1 MSHRQPR
8 RLPAIILSAI
18 LLLGTLVGCDASQA
32 QVTGTPTADLPT
44 ETPSATPTAPP
55 DLARVQLK
63 LQPFVHGLYRP
74 VSIAHANDG
83 SGRLY
88 IMEQSGHVKVT
99 VDASGK
105 LASQFFLNLTAK
117 IKWGVELGL
126 LGLAFDPQFKTNGV
140 FYISYS
146 NLDGNTVLA
155 RYHIMPNN
163 PLLADPASEQILL
176 LIKQP
181 QPFRP
186 EHKSGMLNFGP
197 DGYLYMTV
205 GDGGAYSGSNG
216 QRLDTILG
224 KIIRIDVHHTSLG
237 KPYAIPPDNPF
248 VNRAGTA
255 PEIWAYG
262 VRNAWRFS
270 FDRKTGDMFIGD
282 VGEVTYDEVDFQ
294 PASSHGGENYGWN
307 VYEGYTC
314 EQKASCPPAN
324 YVAPITAF
332 KHTDGQCAM
341 IGGYVYRGMRSPAL
355 NGIYIYGDWCSGH
368 IFGLSTAGLVPGKQ
382 VTNRLLLDTD
392 ISISTFGE
400 DEAGEMYVADLH
412 SDLVYRLSA

>member
-1 MSHRQPR
+1 MRIHPPL
-8 RLPAIILSAI
+8 RLSAIILSGI
-18 LLLGTLVGCDASQA
+18 LLFTTLVGCDAGQT
-32 QVTGTPTADLPT
+32 QVTGTPTAGPPT
-44 ETPSATPTAPP
+44 ETPTATPTAPP

-63 LQPFVHGLYRP
+63 LQPVVHGLFRP
-74 VSIAHANDG
+74 VTIAHANDG

-105 LASQFFLNLTAK
+105 LASQYFLDLSAK

-140 FYISYS
+140 FYLSYS
-146 NLDGNTVLA
+146 NPDGNTVLA
-155 RYHIMPNN
+155 RYTTLHGN
-163 PLLADPASEQILL
+163 PLLGDPASEQILL

-181 QPFRP
+181 LPFRP

-205 GDGGAYSGSNG
+205 GDGGAYSGANG
-216 QRLDTILG
+216 QRLDTLLG
-224 KIIRIDVHHTSLG
+224 KILRIDVHHTSAG
-237 KPYAIPPDNPF
+237 KPYAIPADNPF
-248 VNRAGTA
+248 VNHPGTP

-270 FDRKTGDMFIGD
+270 FDRKTGDLFIGD

-314 EQKASCPPAN
+314 QQKAACPPAN

-332 KHTDGQCAM
+332 KHQDGQCAM
-341 IGGYVYRGMRSPAL
+341 IGGYVYRGTRSPAL
-355 NGIYIYGDWCSGH
+355 NGIYVYGDWCSGR
-368 IFGLSTAGLVPGKQ
+368 IFGLSTSGLVPGTQ
-382 VTNRLLLDTD
+382 VTNRLLLDTT

-400 DEAGEMYVADLH
+400 GEDGEIYVADLH
-412 SDLVYRLSA
+412 SDVAYRLYA